1 MPIALGRSTFAMN
14 RPPSILSSAAVGGK
28 KEGEGP
34 MAQWFDEIQNDTTF
48 GEKTWE
54 KAESRFQQRACE
66 LALKKQKWH
75 RNRSNCCWPE
85 TCSTSASAL
94 LTE

>member
-34 MAQWFDEIQNDTTF
+34 IGLMKSKMTPPS
-48 GEKTWE
+48 GKKPGKRR
-54 KAESRFQQRACE
+54 KAGFNSGPANW
-66 LALKKQKWH
+66 L
-75 RNRSNCCWPE
+75 
-85 TCSTSASAL
+85 
-94 LTE
+94 